1 MDESGD
7 VPAQVHE
14 RSVVGDVGDRPF
26 DDVAGLDL
34 RGGPRRRL
42 RPRRSLRPSGRLGPR
57 PVAPCGLP
65 LASLAPASSTAAAST
80 AALVLTLAF
89 AARRSGLLT
98 FRRNAPEVGAAH
110 LVDADHFDRHRV
122 AHLHKVVKDFVG
134 NIRAKAVGK
143 EVLESLT
150 PGQQVI
156 KIVHEE
162 LCELLGKT
170 NSKIQLL
177 PNPPTII
184 MMVGLHGS
192 GKTTTSAKLARLF
205 KKEGRRP
212 MLVAADLQRPAAIDQ
227 LIALGA
233 QIDVPV
239 HSSREITDPV
249 ALCVDSVKKAKLDAQ
264 DVVILDTAGR
274 LHIDDTL
281 MAELKKIKESV
292 VPKEVLFV
300 ADAMTGQDAVNIAK
314 NFSEQIGID
323 GIILTK
329 MDGDARGGAAISII
343 SVTGK
348 PIKFIGTGEK
358 IEMLEPFYPERIAS
372 RILGMGDVLSLIEQA
387 QKTFDHKEAEK
398 LQKTIMDDTFTFNDL
413 RDQLKKM
420 RNMGPLEN
428 IIGMIPGM
436 SKIKNVDIDE
446 RELVKVEA
454 VIQLHDQ
461 EKNGKT
467 IRSSTERGGRGSR
480 WEAAQP
486 SPTSTGS
493 SSSMSR

>member
-1 MDESGD
+1 MFES
-7 VPAQVHE
+7 
-14 RSVVGDVGDRPF
+14 
-26 DDVAGLDL
+26 
-34 RGGPRRRL
+34 
-42 RPRRSLRPSGRLGPR
+42 
-57 PVAPCGLP
+57 
-65 LASLAPASSTAAAST
+65 
-80 AALVLTLAF
+80 LTEKLESIF
-89 AARRSGLLT
+89 KKLKGKGLLK
-98 FRRNAPEVGAAH
+98 EED
-110 LVDADHFDRHRV
+110 VDLALKEIRLALLEADVNF
-122 AHLHKVVKDFVG
+122 KVVKDFVG

-184 MMVGLHGS
+184 MMVGLQGS
-192 GKTTTSAKLARLF
+192 GKTTTAAKLARLF

-233 QIDVPV
+233 QLDVPV
-239 HSSREITDPV
+239 HSSREIKDPV
-249 ALCVDSVKKAKLDAQ
+249 ALCVDSVKQAKLDAR
-264 DVVILDTAGR
+264 DVLILDTAGR

-281 MAELKKIKESV
+281 MAELKRIKDSV

-314 NFSEQIGID
+314 NFSEQIGVD

-329 MDGDARGGAAISII
+329 MDGDARGGAALSII

-358 IEMLEPFYPERIAS
+358 IEMLEPFYPERVAS
-372 RILGMGDVLSLIEQA
+372 RILGMGDVLTLIEQA
-387 QKTFDHKEAEK
+387 QQTFDKKEAEK
-398 LQKTIMDDTFTFNDL
+398 LQKTIMDDTFTFGDL

-436 SKIKNVDIDE
+436 NKIKDVDIDE

-454 VIQLHDQ
+454 VINSMTKRERKDHNLI
-461 EKNGKT
+461 NGQRRKR
-467 IRSSTERGGRGSR
+467 IALGSGTTVADVNR
-480 WEAAQP
+480 VVKQYVEIKKMLKMFKGKKGFKLP
-486 SPTSTGS
+486 KFMPF
-493 SSSMSR
+493 

>member
-1 MDESGD
+1 MFES
-7 VPAQVHE
+7 
-14 RSVVGDVGDRPF
+14 
-26 DDVAGLDL
+26 
-34 RGGPRRRL
+34 
-42 RPRRSLRPSGRLGPR
+42 
-57 PVAPCGLP
+57 
-65 LASLAPASSTAAAST
+65 
-80 AALVLTLAF
+80 LTEKLESIF
-89 AARRSGLLT
+89 KKLKGKGLLK
-98 FRRNAPEVGAAH
+98 EED
-110 LVDADHFDRHRV
+110 VDLALKEIRLALLEADVNF
-122 AHLHKVVKDFVG
+122 KVVKDFVQ

-162 LCELLGKT
+162 LCELLGTT

-233 QIDVPV
+233 QLDVPV
-239 HSSREITDPV
+239 HSSREIKDPV
-249 ALCVDSVKKAKLDAQ
+249 ALCVDSVKQAKLDAR
-264 DVVILDTAGR
+264 DVLILDTAGR

-281 MAELKKIKESV
+281 MAELKRIKDSV
-292 VPKEVLFV
+292 IPKEVLFV

-314 NFSEQIGID
+314 NFSEQIGVD

-329 MDGDARGGAAISII
+329 MDGDARGGAALSII

-358 IEMLEPFYPERIAS
+358 IEMLEPFYPERVAS
-372 RILGMGDVLSLIEQA
+372 RILGMGDVLTLIEQA
-387 QKTFDHKEAEK
+387 QQTFDKKEAEK
-398 LQKTIMDDTFTFNDL
+398 LQKTIMDDTFTFSDL

-436 SKIKNVDIDE
+436 NKIKDVDIDE

-454 VIQLHDQ
+454 VINSMTKRERKDHTLI
-461 EKNGKT
+461 NGHRRKR
-467 IRSSTERGGRGSR
+467 IALGSGTTVADVNR
-480 WEAAQP
+480 VIKQYIEIKKMLKMFKGKKGFKLP
-486 SPTSTGS
+486 KFMPF
-493 SSSMSR
+493 